1 MSTIKIST
9 PIPSFPLIGGRGKTI
24 AAIGR
29 LMVLLAPFTQNNVL
43 QHIYFVG
50 KTLAVL
56 MVRPVSPG
64 FAVGNLIRKNYG
76 DI

>member
-9 PIPSFPLIGGRGKTI
+9 PIPSFPLTGGRRKTI

-56 MVRPVSPG
+56 RVRPVSPG